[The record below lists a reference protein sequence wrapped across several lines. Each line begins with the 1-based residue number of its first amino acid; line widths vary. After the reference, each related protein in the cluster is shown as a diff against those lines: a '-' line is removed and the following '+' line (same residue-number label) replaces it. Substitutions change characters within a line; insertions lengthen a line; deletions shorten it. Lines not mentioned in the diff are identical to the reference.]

1 MINVYDTA
9 NQLEKD
15 LRESQEYKDLQAVV
29 AKVKADDA
37 TFAVYK
43 KLREAQKTLQEQQM
57 QGTLDEKVMKSLQE
71 ISQEASQ
78 YPLMMELM
86 EKERAISVLIDD
98 LNKIILN
105 HHEYPFLQY
114 LIDRFYHHLPHPK
127 YHSSIAPKQDN

>member
-57 QGTLDEKVMKSLQE
+57 QGTLDEKVIKSLQE

-98 LNKIILN
+98 LNKIIFKPLS
-105 HHEYPFLQY
+105 EVYD
-114 LIDRFYHHLPHPK
+114 IEG
-127 YHSSIAPKQDN
+127 

>member
-78 YPLMMELM
+78 YPL
-86 EKERAISVLIDD
+86 SVLIDD
-98 LNKIILN
+98 LNKIIFKPLS
-105 HHEYPFLQY
+105 EVYD
-114 LIDRFYHHLPHPK
+114 IEG
-127 YHSSIAPKQDN
+127 

>member
-1 MINVYDTA
+1 MGDHTIFHRI
-9 NQLEKD
+9 KICP
-15 LRESQEYKDLQAVV
+15 SK
-29 AKVKADDA
+29 KSC
-37 TFAVYK
+37 FYK

-98 LNKIILN
+98 LNKIIFKPLS
-105 HHEYPFLQY
+105 EVYD
-114 LIDRFYHHLPHPK
+114 IEG
-127 YHSSIAPKQDN
+127 

>member
-43 KLREAQKTLQEQQM
+43 KLREAQKNLQEQQM

-98 LNKIILN
+98 LNKIIFKPLS
-105 HHEYPFLQY
+105 EVYD
-114 LIDRFYHHLPHPK
+114 IEG
-127 YHSSIAPKQDN
+127 